1 MNPIASISLFTAAA
15 LAVLGTGLGLG
26 AAFAPP
32 SQSQSGRTGGK
43 ETPVRTMTTDDGRV
57 ISAAGYDVT
66 HLSPEAIAELAKKLT
81 PEQYRITQNAGTE
94 RPFCGTLLD
103 NKKDGMYVC
112 VVCGLPLFKSEHKF
126 TSGTGWPSFF
136 TGFDPAHV
144 AEKTDTSHGMVRT
157 EINCARCDAH
167 LGHVFPDG
175 PPPTNLRYCLNSE
188 SLEFIE
194 KGAPVPK
201 ESQPVMTTENAY
213 FAGGCF
219 WGVEH
224 GFQMI
229 PGVITVESGYQQGTV
244 DNPTYKQVCTGET
257 GHAESVKVV
266 FDPAKVSFETLV
278 RFFMALHDPTQLNR
292 QGPDF
297 GTQYRSGIYTVGD
310 EQLAT
315 AKKVIAELS
324 ASPAFTGRTI
334 VTEVEPAKQFY
345 AAEDYH
351 QDYVEKTG
359 RACHVNIHGAF
370 KAAGLEEPSGKPA
383 PH

>member
-1 MNPIASISLFTAAA
+1 MKPISTILLFTAAA
-15 LAVLGTGLGLG
+15 LGVAGLG
-26 AAFAPP
+26 AAFGPP
-32 SQSQSGRTGGK
+32 GSTSKGK
-43 ETPVRTMTTDDGRV
+43 ETPVRTLNTDDGRT

-66 HLSPEAIAELAKKLT
+66 PLGDEAVAELAKKLT

-157 EINCARCDAH
+157 EIDCARCSAH

-188 SLEFIE
+188 SLAFIE
-194 KGAPVPK
+194 DGGPVPK
-201 ESQPVMTTENAY
+201 ESQPIMTTETAY

-229 PGVITVESGYQQGTV
+229 PGVIDVASGYQQGSV
-244 DNPTYKQVCTGET
+244 ENPTYKQVCTGST
-257 GHAESVKVV
+257 GHAESVRVI
-266 FDPAKVSFETLV
+266 FNPATVSYETLL

-297 GTQYRSGIYTVGD
+297 GTQYRSGVYTVGD

-315 AKKVIAELS
+315 AKRVLADLQ
-324 ASPAFTGRTI
+324 ASPAFANRRI
-334 VTEVEPAKQFY
+334 VTEVEPSKTFY
-345 AAEDYH
+345 PAEDYH

-359 RACHVNIHGAF
+359 RACHVDIHGAF
-370 KAAGLEEPSGKPA
+370 KAADIQPVTNGGGSPSA
-383 PH
+383 H

>member
-1 MNPIASISLFTAAA
+1 MKPITTLILFTAGA
-15 LAVLGTGLGLG
+15 LGVASLGG
-26 AAFAPP
+26 AFGPP
-32 SQSQSGRTGGK
+32 NGSSSRK
-43 ETPVRTMTTDDGRV
+43 ESTVRTMSTDDGRT
-57 ISAAGYDVT
+57 ISAAGHDVT
-66 HLSPEAIAELAKKLT
+66 PLSRERVAELAKKLT

-94 RPFCGTLLD
+94 AAFCGTLLD
-103 NKKDGMYVC
+103 NKKDGMYTC

-136 TGFDPAHV
+136 TGFDPAHI

-157 EINCARCDAH
+157 EICCARCDAH

-175 PPPTNLRYCLNSE
+175 PPPSNLRYCLNSE
-188 SLEFIE
+188 SLEFVE
-194 KGAPVPK
+194 AGQPVP
-201 ESQPVMTTENAY
+201 EASRPVMTTETGY

-229 PGVITVESGYQQGTV
+229 PGVIDVASGYQQGSV
-244 DNPTYKQVCTGET
+244 ANPTYKQVCSGNT
-257 GHAESVKVV
+257 GHTESVKVV
-266 FDPAKVSFETLV
+266 FDPAKVSHEKLL

-297 GTQYRSGIYTVGD
+297 GTQYRSGVYTVGA

-315 AKKVIAELS
+315 AKRVIAELQ
-324 ASPAFTGRTI
+324 ASPAFVNRRI
-334 VTEVEPAKQFY
+334 VTEVEPTKVFY

-359 RACHVNIHGAF
+359 RACHVDIDGAF
-370 KAAGLEEPSGKPA
+370 RAADIQPLARPDGSSTA
-383 PH
+383 H

>member
-1 MNPIASISLFTAAA
+1 MRTSTTIALFTVAAILVA
-15 LAVLGTGLGLG
+15 GVGT
-26 AAFAPP
+26 AFGPP
-32 SQSQSGRTGGK
+32 STGSSRK
-43 ETPVRTMTTDDGRV
+43 ETTVRTITDDQGRK

-66 HLSPEAIAELAKKLT
+66 PLERTKVEELAKKLT
-81 PEQYRITQNAGTE
+81 PEQYRITQQAGTE

-103 NKKDGMYVC
+103 NKKDGMYTC

-136 TGFDPAHV
+136 VGFDPAHI

-175 PPPTNLRYCLNSE
+175 PPPTGQRYCLNSE

-194 KGAPVPK
+194 DGAPVPDASK
-201 ESQPVMTTENAY
+201 PAMSMEVAY

-229 PGVITVESGYQQGTV
+229 PGVIDVESGYQQGDV
-244 DNPTYKQVCTGET
+244 PNPSYRQICNGDT
-257 GHAESVKVV
+257 GHAESVKVT
-266 FDPAKVSFETLV
+266 FDPKKVDFERLV

-310 EQLAT
+310 EQQR
-315 AKKVIAELS
+315 IAEKVKNELQ
-324 ASPAFTGRTI
+324 ATPAFAGRRI
-334 VTEVEPAKQFY
+334 VTEVEPAEIFY
-345 AAEDYH
+345 PAEDYH

-359 RACHVNIHGAF
+359 RACHVDINGAF
-370 KAAGLEEPSGKPA
+370 KAADLQPSTKIIT
-383 PH
+383 H